1 MESVPGAVATGLAPA
16 SSDAATNDRFRTRLR
31 HYPVATASGT
41 DLIPQSRHYRLCAC
55 IECTARTDLSCFPQM
70 RKVNR
75 LILAALVISS
85 AAICHAQNQPQTK
98 RNDRPPETG
107 ATTPPRKENK
117 KPPDPTRYWWEFTKP
132 EFLVSHIVIEHDA
145 SGRGKITFEHRGEAT
160 PIVEPIELSISALSR
175 VLGLWSDLRFLDS
188 NENYQT
194 AKSFAHLGTYHL
206 RMDDG
211 QRKRTAEFNWSDNK
225 RAWTLTNEYRR
236 VSNQAILVFDL
247 KLAREMQPLN
257 APGLMDEMEWDLT
270 RGELSDP
277 NQLVPLLK
285 DLLTDERIPL
295 IARNHADR
303 LLKKI
308 EK

>member
-1 MESVPGAVATGLAPA
+1 MGKL
-16 SSDAATNDRFRTRLR
+16 
-31 HYPVATASGT
+31 
-41 DLIPQSRHYRLCAC
+41 
-55 IECTARTDLSCFPQM
+55 
-70 RKVNR
+70 NR
-75 LILAALVISS
+75 LALVALVIFS
-85 AAICHAQNQPQTK
+85 AAICHAQNEPQTK
-98 RNDRPPETG
+98 RNDRPPDPA
-107 ATTPPRKENK
+107 ATPQPRQENK
-117 KPPDPTRYWWEFTKP
+117 KPPDPTRYAWEFTKP

-145 SGRGKITFEHRGEAT
+145 SGRGKIAFEHRGEAT
-160 PIVEPIELSISALSR
+160 PIVEPIELSISALGR

-188 NENYQT
+188 NENYQA
-194 AKSFAHLGTYHL
+194 AKNFAHLGVYHL

-211 QRKRTAEFNWSDNK
+211 QRKRTAEFNWSDN
-225 RAWTLTNEYRR
+225 REAWTLTNEYRR

-257 APGLMDEMEWDLT
+257 APGLMNEMEGDLT

-277 NQLVPLLK
+277 YQLVPLLK
-285 DLLTDERIPL
+285 DLRTDERIPL